1 MSLTLDPRHLGQL
14 KRFAADAG
22 VRPGELALQW
32 MIERLDAES
41 GRAPQ
46 TPAPRPAAPQSGS
59 PDLLARLDALSARI
73 SALEARGT
81 SSQKRE
87 AVPPK
92 AVAAPAPVEAP
103 PAAEA
108 APAPSEAPPAA
119 EAALVPAEAPT
130 PAAQPEPEPT
140 TAAEAA
146 PAARESR
153 RRSTPAPR
161 TPSPRATAA
170 TQGERVGL
178 HDEIAAVIGER
189 GPMTAADLAVAI
201 AERGRYMAPR
211 STKPLDAATVNSR
224 VSNPAYRGRFTR
236 SDGRIGLT
244 DAG

>member
-46 TPAPRPAAPQSGS
+46 TQAPRPAAPQSGS

-87 AVPPK
+87 APPPNAEAAPPPK
-92 AVAAPAPVEAP
+92 AEAAPAPVEAAP
-103 PAAEA
+103 TAEA
-108 APAPSEAPPAA
+108 APTPDKAPTPVAEPESEPTTAAAEAPPAA
-119 EAALVPAEAPT
+119 R
-130 PAAQPEPEPT
+130 EP
-140 TAAEAA
+140 
-146 PAARESR
+146 R

>member
-1 MSLTLDPRHLGQL
+1 MSIRLDPRHLGQL
-14 KRFAADAG
+14 KRLAADAG

-46 TPAPRPAAPQSGS
+46 APTPRASAQAAS

-81 SSQKRE
+81 TAPRRE
-87 AVPPK
+87 
-92 AVAAPAPVEAP
+92 APAPAKAEVAP
-103 PAAEA
+103 APAAAAPAAEA
-108 APAPSEAPPAA
+108 APAAKAAPPAA
-119 EAALVPAEAPT
+119 EPEAEPKAA
-130 PAAQPEPEPT
+130 PE
-140 TAAEAA
+140 AEAA
-146 PAARESR
+146 PREPR

-170 TQGERVGL
+170 AQGERVGL

-201 AERGRYMAPR
+201 VERGRYQAPR